1 MLFRA
6 GFLQCNFFFPALQ
19 FFFPALQFPGQ
30 LPATVGRGRGGDTLS
45 NEIVV
50 LPLLHNAFLELRSH
64 KMLGIIRRQCGAWY
78 FATGVGEQSLL
89 IILLGTLGILRLQ
102 QFLAI
107 PHSIDV
113 HVLCRLITIEKR
125 KAQAGTQ
132 GAQHPWGGP
141 WVIDGLLI
149 DGLHLVEGGEILKNP
164 FFGFGSVNYFRNL
177 DFSILPSI
185 LNRKFQP
192 FMNF

>member
-1 MLFRA
+1 MVARKSCIAVSGRFPAMQL
-6 GFLQCNFFFPALQ
+6 FFPALQ
-19 FFFPALQFPGQ
+19 FFFPALQFPGR
-30 LPATVGRGRGGDTLS
+30 LPATVGRGTGGDTLS

-50 LPLLHNAFLELRSH
+50 LPLLQNAFLELRSH

-113 HVLCRLITIEKR
+113 VLSINHHR
-125 KAQAGTQ
+125 KKEGAG
-132 GAQHPWGGP
+132 GHPRGP
-141 WVIDGLLI
+141 TPLGRAL
-149 DGLHLVEGGEILKNP
+149 G
-164 FFGFGSVNYFRNL
+164 
-177 DFSILPSI
+177 
-185 LNRKFQP
+185 NRWFTNIWLAP
-192 FMNF
+192 C